1 MAVDASTQYNSLGAR
16 RNPLV
21 TWLKVLL
28 WLVVLAGLA
37 FYVYQHFSQ
46 QAQAPQPDKRD
57 AKRNATVGVVA
68 VKTQDVKR
76 YLDAIGTVT
85 PRNTVVVHSRIDGQ
99 LTRVLFKEGQYIKQ
113 GELLAE
119 VDPRVYQV
127 QLAQAQGQLAKDQ
140 ALLKNAQ
147 LDLERYKKLLAQDSA
162 PEQQVATQNAL
173 VNQYIGTLQTDQS
186 QIDNAKLYLS
196 YTRIT
201 APISGRVGLRLVD
214 AGNIVHASDATG
226 IVSIAQ
232 VKPITVVFS
241 IPQDDLSPVLDALRK
256 GQKLAVDVL
265 SRDQQNQL
273 GKGELLS
280 TDNQIDATT
289 GTVKLK
295 AQFANDDENLFP
307 NQFVNVRVLLG
318 TQKNATVV
326 SNAAIQRGTQ
336 GTFVYQVLPNQTI
349 KIKPV
354 KVLVTEAEFSAVE
367 ADLKEGDSLVIS
379 GADKLRDGAKVK
391 VAKAERG
398 GADKAPHAH
407 AAGDATQAAPA
418 ASADASVEPSQHR
431 HHKRP
436 AAE

>member
-173 VNQYIGTLQTDQS
+173 VNQY
-186 QIDNAKLYLS
+186 
-196 YTRIT
+196 R
-201 APISGRVGLRLVD
+201 
-214 AGNIVHASDATG
+214 H
-226 IVSIAQ
+226 
-232 VKPITVVFS
+232 
-241 IPQDDLSPVLDALRK
+241 
-256 GQKLAVDVL
+256 
-265 SRDQQNQL
+265 
-273 GKGELLS
+273 
-280 TDNQIDATT
+280 
-289 GTVKLK
+289 
-295 AQFANDDENLFP
+295 FANRPEP
-307 NQFVNVRVLLG
+307 N
-318 TQKNATVV
+318 
-326 SNAAIQRGTQ
+326 
-336 GTFVYQVLPNQTI
+336 
-349 KIKPV
+349 
-354 KVLVTEAEFSAVE
+354 
-367 ADLKEGDSLVIS
+367 
-379 GADKLRDGAKVK
+379 
-391 VAKAERG
+391 
-398 GADKAPHAH
+398 
-407 AAGDATQAAPA
+407 
-418 ASADASVEPSQHR
+418 
-431 HHKRP
+431 
-436 AAE
+436 